1 MNNVFFKDGFLTST
15 EAQNI
20 CNVANEVIAR
30 LTESINSV
38 QFYNTSITSI
48 VSSDNEVCAG
58 RGTTDIAWIQDN
70 IIKIGQYNSLIA
82 WLKEAIK
89 NKEEALEELSS
100 IRLQDWSEY
109 ENYPAPKSPS
119 RKASVTKED
128 VIRNLEAVELNKYFT
143 LQSKAA
149 AIGKFI
155 HETGSI
161 SRAKIML
168 NKVVAEPNKI
178 SGAGRDT
185 VIYRYTPSVKA
196 DDVDNMFLSLMSEHR
211 NLNAQLN
218 FIKAKAVEE
227 ANKQNIA
234 NEQEYQKARTA
245 YSKEYNDWL
254 DKIEDLQSRFNQ
266 YIITE
271 KEKISKLKINVPD
284 SLMETYKSIKALL
297 AE

>member
-1 MNNVFFKDGFLTST
+1 MNNVFFKNGFLTST

-20 CNVANEVIAR
+20 CNVANEVIAG

-58 RGTTDIAWIQDN
+58 KGTTDIAWIQES
-70 IIKIGQYNSLIA
+70 IVKIGQYNSLIA

-89 NKEEALEELSS
+89 NKNEAIDELSDMG
-100 IRLQDWSEY
+100 LQDWSEY
-109 ENYPAPKSPS
+109 KYYPAPKSPS

-128 VIRNLEAVELNKYFT
+128 VIRNLEAAELNKYFT

-168 NKVVAEPNKI
+168 NKVVAEPSKV

-185 VIYRYTPSVKA
+185 VVYKYTPSVNV
-196 DDVDNMFLSLMSEHR
+196 DDVDSMFLSLMSEHR

-227 ANKQNIA
+227 ANRQNIA

-254 DKIEDLQSRFNQ
+254 DKTEDLQSRFNQ

-297 AE
+297 TE

>member
-30 LTESINSV
+30 LAESINSV

-58 RGTTDIAWIQDN
+58 RGTTDIAWIQDA

-89 NKEEALEELSS
+89 NKEEALEELSNTH
-100 IRLQDWSEY
+100 IQDWSEY
-109 ENYPAPKSPS
+109 KDYPAPKSPS

-128 VIRNLEAVELNKYFT
+128 VIRNLEATELNKYFT

-155 HETGSI
+155 HEGGSV
-161 SRAKIML
+161 SKAKIML
-168 NKVVAEPNKI
+168 GKVIAEPNKI
-178 SGAGRDT
+178 SGTGRDT
-185 VIYRYTPSVKA
+185 VVYKYTPSVNV
-196 DDVDNMFLSLMSEHR
+196 DDVDNMFLSLMFEHR

-218 FIKAKAVEE
+218 FIKAKAIEE
-227 ANKQNIA
+227 ANTQNIV

-297 AE
+297 TE

>member
-1 MNNVFFKDGFLTST
+1 MNNVFFKNGFLTST

-20 CNVANEVIAR
+20 CNVANEVIAG
-30 LTESINSV
+30 LTDSLNTV
-38 QFYNTSITSI
+38 QFYNTTITSI
-48 VSSDNEVCAG
+48 VSSDNAVNAG
-58 RGTTDIAWIQDN
+58 KGTTDTSWIQDA

-89 NKEEALEELSS
+89 NKEEALGELSS
-100 IRLQDWSEY
+100 TRIQDWSEY
-109 ENYPAPKSPS
+109 KDYPTPKSPS
-119 RKASVTKED
+119 KKATVTKDD
-128 VIRNLEAVELNKYFT
+128 VIKNLDAIKLNKYFT
-143 LQSKAA
+143 LQSRAA
-149 AIGKFI
+149 TIGKFI
-155 HETGSI
+155 HETGSV
-161 SRAKIML
+161 SRAKVML
-168 NKVVAEPNKI
+168 NKIIAEPNKI

-185 VIYRYTPSVKA
+185 VIYRYTPSVGVA
-196 DDVDNMFLSLMSEHR
+196 EVNGMFLSLMSEHR

-218 FIKAKAVEE
+218 NIKADAIEE

>member
-1 MNNVFFKDGFLTST
+1 MNNVFFKNGFLTST

-20 CNVANEVIAR
+20 CNVANEVIAG
-30 LTESINSV
+30 LTNSLNSV

-48 VSSDNEVCAG
+48 VSSDTEINAG
-58 RGTTDIAWIQDN
+58 RGTTDVSWIQDA

-89 NKEEALEELSS
+89 NKKDALGELSDMS
-100 IRLQDWSEY
+100 IQDWSEY
-109 ENYPAPKSPS
+109 KYYPTPKSPS
-119 RKASVTKED
+119 RKATVEKD
-128 VIRNLEAVELNKYFT
+128 DIIKNLDAAKLNKYFT
-143 LQSKAA
+143 LQSRAA

-155 HETGSI
+155 HEAGSI

-185 VIYRYTPSVKA
+185 VIYRYTPSV
-196 DDVDNMFLSLMSEHR
+196 DVVNVDNMFLSLMSEHR

-218 FIKAKAVEE
+218 GIKADAIEE
-227 ANKQNIA
+227 ANKQNMA
-234 NEQEYQKARTA
+234 NEQEYQKARTT

-254 DKIEDLQSRFNQ
+254 DKTEDLQSRFNQ
-266 YIITE
+266 YRITE

-297 AE
+297 TE

>member
-15 EAQNI
+15 ETQNI
-20 CNVANEVIAR
+20 CNVANEVIAE
-30 LTESINSV
+30 LTDSLNAI
-38 QFYNTSITSI
+38 QFYNTTITSI
-48 VSSDNEVCAG
+48 VSSNNAVNAG
-58 RGTTDIAWIQDN
+58 KGTPDVSWIQGA

-89 NKEEALEELSS
+89 NKNEALDELSS
-100 IRLQDWSEY
+100 THIRDWSEY
-109 ENYPAPKSPS
+109 EDYPAPKSPS
-119 RKASVTKED
+119 KKATVTKDD
-128 VIRNLEAVELNKYFT
+128 VIRNLGATELNKYFT

-161 SRAKIML
+161 SKAKVML
-168 NKVVAEPNKI
+168 NKVIAEPNKI

-185 VIYRYTPSVKA
+185 VVYKYTPSVEVTEVN
-196 DDVDNMFLSLMSEHR
+196 DMFLSLMTEHR

-218 FIKAKAVEE
+218 FIKAKAIEE
-227 ANKQNIA
+227 ANTQNIV
-234 NEQEYQKARTA
+234 NEREYQKARTA
-245 YSKEYNDWL
+245 YSKEYNDWI
-254 DKIEDLQSRFNQ
+254 DKTEDLQSRFNQ

>member
-58 RGTTDIAWIQDN
+58 RGTTDIAWIQDA

-89 NKEEALEELSS
+89 NKNEGIAEVSAMC
-100 IRLQDWSEY
+100 IQDWSEY
-109 ENYPAPKSPS
+109 KNYSMPKSPS
-119 RKASVTKED
+119 RKATVTKED
-128 VIRNLEAVELNKYFT
+128 VIRNLEATELNKYFT

-254 DKIEDLQSRFNQ
+254 DKTEDLQSRFNQ

-297 AE
+297 TE

>member
-20 CNVANEVIAR
+20 CNVANEVIAG
-30 LTESINSV
+30 LTDSLNTV
-38 QFYNTSITSI
+38 QFYNTTITSI
-48 VSSDNEVCAG
+48 VSSDNAIDAG
-58 RGTTDIAWIQDN
+58 KGTTDTSWIQDA

-89 NKEEALEELSS
+89 NKNEAIDEISS
-100 IRLQDWSEY
+100 IRIQEWSEFKY
-109 ENYPAPKSPS
+109 YPNPISPS
-119 RKASVTKED
+119 RKATVTKED
-128 VIRNLEAVELNKYFT
+128 VIRNLEATELNKYFT

-168 NKVVAEPNKI
+168 NKVVAEPNKV

-185 VIYRYTPSVKA
+185 VIYRYTPSVKV

-227 ANKQNIA
+227 ANRQNIA
-234 NEQEYQKARTA
+234 NEQEYQKARIA
-245 YSKEYNDWL
+245 YSKEQNDWL
-254 DKIEDLQSRFNQ
+254 DKTEDLQSRFNQ

-297 AE
+297 TE

>member
-30 LTESINSV
+30 LIEHINSV

-58 RGTTDIAWIQDN
+58 TGTKSVAWIQDE
-70 IIKIGQYNSLIA
+70 ITTIGKYNSLIA

-89 NKEEALEELSS
+89 NKNEAIDELSD
-100 IRLQDWSEY
+100 IDIQDWSEY
-109 ENYPAPKSPS
+109 KYYPKPESPS

-128 VIRNLEAVELNKYFT
+128 VIRNLEAAELNKYFT

-155 HETGSI
+155 HETGSV
-161 SRAKIML
+161 SKAKIML
-168 NKVVAEPNKI
+168 TKVVAEPNKVC
-178 SGAGRDT
+178 GAGRDT
-185 VIYRYTPSVKA
+185 VIYRYTPSVKV

-218 FIKAKAVEE
+218 FIKAKATEE

-254 DKIEDLQSRFNQ
+254 DKTEDLQSRFNQ

-271 KEKISKLKINVPD
+271 KEKISKLKINVPK

>member
-58 RGTTDIAWIQDN
+58 RGTTDIAWIQDA
-70 IIKIGQYNSLIA
+70 IIKIGQNNSLIA

-89 NKEEALEELSS
+89 NKNEGIGEVSAMC
-100 IRLQDWSEY
+100 IQDWSEY
-109 ENYPAPKSPS
+109 KNYSMPKSPS

-128 VIRNLEAVELNKYFT
+128 VIRNLEATELNKYFT

-254 DKIEDLQSRFNQ
+254 DKTEDLQSRFNQ

-297 AE
+297 TE

>member
-20 CNVANEVIAR
+20 CNVANEVIAG

-58 RGTTDIAWIQDN
+58 KGTTDIAWIQES
-70 IIKIGQYNSLIA
+70 IVKIGQYNSLIA

-89 NKEEALEELSS
+89 NKNDATAELTSVR
-100 IRLQDWSEY
+100 IQEWSEY
-109 ENYPAPKSPS
+109 EEYPAPKSPS

-128 VIRNLEAVELNKYFT
+128 VIKNLEATELNKYFT

-185 VIYRYTPSVKA
+185 VVYKYIPSVNV

-218 FIKAKAVEE
+218 FIKAKAIEE

-254 DKIEDLQSRFNQ
+254 DKIEDIQSRFNQ

-271 KEKISKLKINVPD
+271 KEKISKLKINVPE

-297 AE
+297 TE

>member
-1 MNNVFFKDGFLTST
+1 MNNVFFKNGFLTST

-20 CNVANEVIAR
+20 CNVANEVIAG
-30 LTESINSV
+30 LTDSLNTV
-38 QFYNTSITSI
+38 QFYNTTITSI
-48 VSSDNEVCAG
+48 VSSNNAVNAG
-58 RGTTDIAWIQDN
+58 KGTPDVSWIQDV

-89 NKEEALEELSS
+89 NKNEAIDELSNTH
-100 IRLQDWSEY
+100 IQDWSEY
-109 ENYPAPKSPS
+109 EDYPTPKSPS
-119 RKASVTKED
+119 KKATVTKED
-128 VIRNLEAVELNKYFT
+128 VIRNLEATELNKYFT

-161 SRAKIML
+161 SKAKVML
-168 NKVVAEPNKI
+168 NKVIAEPNKI

-185 VIYRYTPSVKA
+185 VVYKYTPSVNV
-196 DDVDNMFLSLMSEHR
+196 DDVNNMFLSLMSEHR

-218 FIKAKAVEE
+218 STKADAIEE

-245 YSKEYNDWL
+245 YSKEYNDWI
-254 DKIEDLQSRFNQ
+254 DKTEDLRSRFNQ

-297 AE
+297 TE

>member
-30 LTESINSV
+30 LAESINSV

-58 RGTTDIAWIQDN
+58 KGTTDIAWIQDA
-70 IIKIGQYNSLIA
+70 IIKIGKYNSLIA

-89 NKEEALEELSS
+89 NKEEALGELSGM
-100 IRLQDWSEY
+100 RLQEWSEY

-128 VIRNLEAVELNKYFT
+128 VIRNLEAIELNKYFT

-168 NKVVAEPNKI
+168 NRVVAEPNKI

-185 VIYRYTPSVKA
+185 VIYKYTPSVKVG
-196 DDVDNMFLSLMSEHR
+196 DVDNMFLSLMSEHR

-254 DKIEDLQSRFNQ
+254 DKTEDLQSRFNQ

>member
-20 CNVANEVIAR
+20 CNVANEVIAG
-30 LTESINSV
+30 LTDSLNTV

-48 VSSDNEVCAG
+48 VSSDNAINAG
-58 RGTTDIAWIQDN
+58 KGTTDTSWIQDA

-89 NKEEALEELSS
+89 NKNEAIGEISS
-100 IRLQDWSEY
+100 MRFQEWSEY
-109 ENYPAPKSPS
+109 ENYPGPKAPT
-119 RKASVTKED
+119 RKVTVTKED
-128 VIRNLEAVELNKYFT
+128 VIRNLDTVKLNRYFT
-143 LQSKAA
+143 LQSRAA

-155 HETGSI
+155 HENGSV
-161 SRAKIML
+161 SKAKVML
-168 NKVVAEPNKI
+168 SKVIAEPNKV

-185 VIYRYTPSVKA
+185 VVYRYTPSVE
-196 DDVDNMFLSLMSEHR
+196 VDKVNSMFLALMSEHR

-218 FIKAKAVEE
+218 SIKADAIEE

-254 DKIEDLQSRFNQ
+254 DKTEDLQSRFNQ

-297 AE
+297 TK

>member
-58 RGTTDIAWIQDN
+58 RGTTDIAWIQDA
-70 IIKIGQYNSLIA
+70 IIKIGKYNSLIA

-89 NKEEALEELSS
+89 NKEEAIGKISS
-100 IRLQDWSEY
+100 MSLQEWSEFKY
-109 ENYPAPKSPS
+109 YPNPMSPS
-119 RKASVTKED
+119 RKATVTRED
-128 VIRNLEAVELNKYFT
+128 VIRNLEATELNKYFT

-168 NKVVAEPNKI
+168 NKVVAEPSKV

-185 VIYRYTPSVKA
+185 VVYKYTPSVNV
-196 DDVDNMFLSLMSEHR
+196 DDVDSMFLSLMSEHR

-227 ANKQNIA
+227 ANRQNIA

-254 DKIEDLQSRFNQ
+254 DKTEDLQSRFNQ

-284 SLMETYKSIKALL
+284 SLMGTYKSIKALL
-297 AE
+297 TE

>member
-30 LTESINSV
+30 LAESINSV

-48 VSSDNEVCAG
+48 ISSDNEVCAG
-58 RGTTDIAWIQDN
+58 RGTTDIAWIQDA

-89 NKEEALEELSS
+89 NKNEAIDEISS
-100 IRLQDWSEY
+100 IRIQEWSEFKY
-109 ENYPAPKSPS
+109 YPNPISPS
-119 RKASVTKED
+119 RKATVTKED
-128 VIRNLEAVELNKYFT
+128 VIRNLEATELNKYFT

-168 NKVVAEPNKI
+168 NKVVAEPNKV

-185 VIYRYTPSVKA
+185 VIYRYTPSVKV

-227 ANKQNIA
+227 ANRQNIA

-245 YSKEYNDWL
+245 YSKEQNDWL
-254 DKIEDLQSRFNQ
+254 DKTEDLQSRFNQ

-297 AE
+297 TE

>member
-30 LTESINSV
+30 LVEHINSV

-58 RGTTDIAWIQDN
+58 TGTKSVAWIQDE
-70 IIKIGQYNSLIA
+70 ITTIGKYNSLIA

-89 NKEEALEELSS
+89 NKNEALNELSDMD
-100 IRLQDWSEY
+100 IQDWSEY
-109 ENYPAPKSPS
+109 KYYPNPKSPC
-119 RKASVTKED
+119 RKVSVTKED
-128 VIRNLEAVELNKYFT
+128 VIRNLEATELNKYFA

-155 HETGSI
+155 HETGSV

-168 NKVVAEPNKI
+168 TKVIAEPNKV

-185 VIYRYTPSVKA
+185 IIYRYTPSVNV

-218 FIKAKAVEE
+218 FIKAKATEE

-254 DKIEDLQSRFNQ
+254 DKTEDLQSRFNQ

-271 KEKISKLKINVPD
+271 KEKISKLKINVPE

>member
-20 CNVANEVIAR
+20 CNVANEVIAG
-30 LTESINSV
+30 LTDSLNTV
-38 QFYNTSITSI
+38 QFYNTTITSI
-48 VSSDNEVCAG
+48 VSSDNAIDAG
-58 RGTTDIAWIQDN
+58 KGTADTSWIQDA

-89 NKEEALEELSS
+89 NKNEAIDKLSDM
-100 IRLQDWSEY
+100 RVQEWSEFEY
-109 ENYPAPKSPS
+109 YPNPMSPS
-119 RKASVTKED
+119 RKATVTKED
-128 VIRNLEAVELNKYFT
+128 VIRSLDMAKLNRYFT
-143 LQSKAA
+143 LQSRAA

-155 HETGSI
+155 HESGSV
-161 SRAKIML
+161 SKAKIML
-168 NKVVAEPNKI
+168 SKVIAEPNKV

-185 VIYRYTPSVKA
+185 VVYRYTPSVDA
-196 DDVDNMFLSLMSEHR
+196 DKVNDMFLSLMSEHR

-218 FIKAKAVEE
+218 SIKADAIEE

-245 YSKEYNDWL
+245 YSKEQNDWIN
-254 DKIEDLQSRFNQ
+254 KTEDLQSRFNQ

-297 AE
+297 TK

>member
-30 LTESINSV
+30 LIEHINSV

-58 RGTTDIAWIQDN
+58 TGTRSVSWIQDE
-70 IIKIGQYNSLIA
+70 IITIGKYNSLIA

-89 NKEEALEELSS
+89 NKNEAIDELSD
-100 IRLQDWSEY
+100 IDIQDWSEY
-109 ENYPAPKSPS
+109 KYYPKPESPS

-128 VIRNLEAVELNKYFT
+128 VIRNLEAAELNKYFT

-155 HETGSI
+155 HETGSV

-168 NKVVAEPNKI
+168 TKVIAEPNKV

-185 VIYRYTPSVKA
+185 IIYKYTPSVNV

-218 FIKAKAVEE
+218 FIKAKATEE

-254 DKIEDLQSRFNQ
+254 DKTEDLQSRFNQ

-271 KEKISKLKINVPD
+271 KEKISKLKINVPE

>member
-58 RGTTDIAWIQDN
+58 RGTTDIAWIQDD

-100 IRLQDWSEY
+100 MRLQDWSEY

-128 VIRNLEAVELNKYFT
+128 VIRNLEATELNKYFT

>member
-30 LTESINSV
+30 LTESVNSV

-58 RGTTDIAWIQDN
+58 RGTTDIAWIQDA
-70 IIKIGQYNSLIA
+70 IIKIGKYNSLIA

-89 NKEEALEELSS
+89 NKEEALGELSS
-100 IRLQDWSEY
+100 MRLQEWSEY

-128 VIRNLEAVELNKYFT
+128 VIRNLEAIELNKYFT

-168 NKVVAEPNKI
+168 NRVVAEPNKI

-185 VIYRYTPSVKA
+185 VIYRYTPSVKV

-234 NEQEYQKARTA
+234 NEQEYQKAGTT

-254 DKIEDLQSRFNQ
+254 DKTEDLQSRFNQ

-297 AE
+297 TE

>member
-1 MNNVFFKDGFLTST
+1 MNNVFFKNGFLTST

-20 CNVANEVIAR
+20 CNVANEVIAG
-30 LTESINSV
+30 LTDSLNTV
-38 QFYNTSITSI
+38 QFYNTTITSI
-48 VSSDNEVCAG
+48 VSSDNAVNAG
-58 RGTTDIAWIQDN
+58 KGTTDTSWIQDA

-89 NKEEALEELSS
+89 NKEEALGELSS
-100 IRLQDWSEY
+100 TRIQDWSEY
-109 ENYPAPKSPS
+109 KDYPTPKSPS
-119 RKASVTKED
+119 KKATVTKDD
-128 VIRNLEAVELNKYFT
+128 VIKNLDAIKLNKYFT
-143 LQSKAA
+143 LQSRAA
-149 AIGKFI
+149 TIGKFI
-155 HETGSI
+155 HETGSV
-161 SRAKIML
+161 SRAKVML
-168 NKVVAEPNKI
+168 IKVIAEPNKI

-185 VIYRYTPSVKA
+185 VVYRYTPSVEVA
-196 DDVDNMFLSLMSEHR
+196 EVNGMFLSLMSEHR

-218 FIKAKAVEE
+218 NIKADAIEE

>member
-58 RGTTDIAWIQDN
+58 RGTTDIAWIQDA
-70 IIKIGQYNSLIA
+70 IIKIGQNNSLIA

-89 NKEEALEELSS
+89 NKNEAIAEVSAMC
-100 IRLQDWSEY
+100 IQDWSEY
-109 ENYPAPKSPS
+109 KNYSMPKSPS
-119 RKASVTKED
+119 RKATVTKED
-128 VIRNLEAVELNKYFT
+128 VIRNLEATELNKYFT

-254 DKIEDLQSRFNQ
+254 DKTEDLQSRFNQ

-297 AE
+297 TE

>member
-1 MNNVFFKDGFLTST
+1 MNNVFFKNGFLTST

-20 CNVANEVIAR
+20 CNVANEVIAG
-30 LTESINSV
+30 LTNSLNSV

-48 VSSDNEVCAG
+48 VSSDTEINAG
-58 RGTTDIAWIQDN
+58 RGTADVAWIQDA

-89 NKEEALEELSS
+89 NKKEALDELSDMR
-100 IRLQDWSEY
+100 IQDWSEY
-109 ENYPAPKSPS
+109 KYYPTPESPS
-119 RKASVTKED
+119 RKPTVDKDD
-128 VIRNLEAVELNKYFT
+128 VISNLDAAKLNRYFT
-143 LQSKAA
+143 LQSRAA

-161 SRAKIML
+161 SRAKTML
-168 NKVVAEPNKI
+168 NKVLAEPNKI

-185 VIYRYTPSVKA
+185 VVYRYTPSV
-196 DDVDNMFLSLMSEHR
+196 DVTNVDNMFLSLMSEHR

-218 FIKAKAVEE
+218 GIKADAIEE
-227 ANKQNIA
+227 ANRQNIA

-245 YSKEYNDWL
+245 YSKEYNDCL
-254 DKIEDLQSRFNQ
+254 DKVEDLQSRFNQ

-271 KEKISKLKINVPD
+271 KEKISKLKINVPE
-284 SLMETYKSIKALL
+284 SLMETYKSIKTLL
-297 AE
+297 TE

>member
-30 LTESINSV
+30 LTELIDSV

-58 RGTTDIAWIQDN
+58 RGTTDIAWIQDA
-70 IIKIGQYNSLIA
+70 IIKIGQNNSLIA

-89 NKEEALEELSS
+89 NKNEAIAEVSAMC
-100 IRLQDWSEY
+100 IQDWSEY
-109 ENYPAPKSPS
+109 KNYSMPKSPS
-119 RKASVTKED
+119 RKATVTKED
-128 VIRNLEAVELNKYFT
+128 VIKNLEATELNKYFT

-185 VIYRYTPSVKA
+185 VIYRYTPSVKV

-227 ANKQNIA
+227 VNKQNIA

-254 DKIEDLQSRFNQ
+254 DKTEDLQSRFNQ

-297 AE
+297 TE

>member
-58 RGTTDIAWIQDN
+58 RGTTDIAWIQDA

-100 IRLQDWSEY
+100 MRLQDWSEY

-245 YSKEYNDWL
+245 YSKEYNDWI
-254 DKIEDLQSRFNQ
+254 DKTEDLQSRFNQ
-266 YIITE
+266 YITTE

>member
-30 LTESINSV
+30 LTEHLNSV

-58 RGTTDIAWIQDN
+58 RGTTDIAWIQDA
-70 IIKIGQYNSLIA
+70 IIKIGKYNSLIA

-89 NKEEALEELSS
+89 NKEEALDELSDM
-100 IRLQDWSEY
+100 RLQEWSEY
-109 ENYPAPKSPS
+109 KNYPALKSPS
-119 RKASVTKED
+119 RKATVTKED
-128 VIRNLEAVELNKYFT
+128 VIRNLEATELNKYFT

-161 SRAKIML
+161 SRAKVML
-168 NKVVAEPNKI
+168 GKVLAEPNKI

-185 VIYRYTPSVKA
+185 VVYKYTPSVNV

-211 NLNAQLN
+211 SLNAQLN

-254 DKIEDLQSRFNQ
+254 DKTEDLQSRFNQ

-297 AE
+297 TE

>member
-1 MNNVFFKDGFLTST
+1 MNNVFFKNGFLTST

-20 CNVANEVIAR
+20 CNVANEVIAE

-38 QFYNTSITSI
+38 QFYNTTITSI
-48 VSSDNEVCAG
+48 VSSNNAVNAG
-58 RGTTDIAWIQDN
+58 RGTPDVSWIQGA

-89 NKEEALEELSS
+89 NKNEALDELSS
-100 IRLQDWSEY
+100 IRIRDWSEY
-109 ENYPAPKSPS
+109 EDYPAPKSPS
-119 RKASVTKED
+119 KKATVTKDD
-128 VIRNLEAVELNKYFT
+128 VIRNLGATELNKYFT

-161 SRAKIML
+161 SKAKVML
-168 NKVVAEPNKI
+168 NKVIAEPNKI

-185 VIYRYTPSVKA
+185 VVYKYTPSVEVTEVN
-196 DDVDNMFLSLMSEHR
+196 DMFLSLMSEHR

-245 YSKEYNDWL
+245 YSKEYNDWI
-254 DKIEDLQSRFNQ
+254 DKTEDLQSRFNQ

-297 AE
+297 TE

>member
-48 VSSDNEVCAG
+48 ISSDNEVCAG
-58 RGTTDIAWIQDN
+58 RGTTDIAWIQDA
-70 IIKIGQYNSLIA
+70 IIKIGKYNSLIA

-89 NKEEALEELSS
+89 NKEEALGELSDM
-100 IRLQDWSEY
+100 RLQEWSEY

-119 RKASVTKED
+119 RKASVIKED
-128 VIRNLEAVELNKYFT
+128 VIRNLEAIELNKYFT

-168 NKVVAEPNKI
+168 NRVVAEPNKI

-185 VIYRYTPSVKA
+185 VIYRYTPSVKV

-218 FIKAKAVEE
+218 FIKAKAIEE

-254 DKIEDLQSRFNQ
+254 DKTEDLQSRFNQ

-297 AE
+297 TE

>member
-30 LTESINSV
+30 LAESINSV

-48 VSSDNEVCAG
+48 ISSDNEVCAG
-58 RGTTDIAWIQDN
+58 RGTTDIAWIQDS

-89 NKEEALEELSS
+89 NKNEAIDEISS
-100 IRLQDWSEY
+100 IRIQEWSEFKY
-109 ENYPAPKSPS
+109 YPNPISPS
-119 RKASVTKED
+119 RKATVTKED
-128 VIRNLEAVELNKYFT
+128 VIRNLEATELNKYFT

-168 NKVVAEPNKI
+168 NKVVAEPNKV

-185 VIYRYTPSVKA
+185 VIYRYTPSVKV

-227 ANKQNIA
+227 ANRQNIA
-234 NEQEYQKARTA
+234 NEQEYQKARIA
-245 YSKEYNDWL
+245 YSKEQNDWL
-254 DKIEDLQSRFNQ
+254 DKTEDLQSRFNQ

-297 AE
+297 TE

>member
-20 CNVANEVIAR
+20 CNVANEVIAE

-38 QFYNTSITSI
+38 QFYNTTITSI
-48 VSSDNEVCAG
+48 VSSNNAVNAG
-58 RGTTDIAWIQDN
+58 RGTPDVSWIQGA

-89 NKEEALEELSS
+89 NKNEAIDELSS
-100 IRLQDWSEY
+100 THIQDWSEY
-109 ENYPAPKSPS
+109 EDYPAPKSPS
-119 RKASVTKED
+119 KKATVTKED
-128 VIRNLEAVELNKYFT
+128 VIRNLEATELNKYFT

-161 SRAKIML
+161 SKAKVML
-168 NKVVAEPNKI
+168 NKVIAEPNKV

-185 VIYRYTPSVKA
+185 VVYKYTPSVNVE
-196 DDVDNMFLSLMSEHR
+196 DVNSMFLSLMTEHR

-218 FIKAKAVEE
+218 SIKADAIEE

-245 YSKEYNDWL
+245 YSKEYNDWI
-254 DKIEDLQSRFNQ
+254 DKTEDLRSRFNQ

>member
-1 MNNVFFKDGFLTST
+1 MNNVFFKNGFLTST

-30 LTESINSV
+30 LTESINSI

-58 RGTTDIAWIQDN
+58 RGTTDIAWIQDA

-89 NKEEALEELSS
+89 NKEEALEELSDME
-100 IRLQDWSEY
+100 LQDWSEY
-109 ENYPAPKSPS
+109 KDYPAPKSPS
-119 RKASVTKED
+119 RKATVTKDD
-128 VIRNLEAVELNKYFT
+128 VIRNLGATELNKYFT

-155 HETGSI
+155 HEGGSV
-161 SRAKIML
+161 SKAKIML
-168 NKVVAEPNKI
+168 GKVIAEPNKI
-178 SGAGRDT
+178 SGTGRDT
-185 VIYRYTPSVKA
+185 VVYKYTPSVNV
-196 DDVDNMFLSLMSEHR
+196 DDVDNMFLSLMFEHR

-218 FIKAKAVEE
+218 FIKAKAIEE
-227 ANKQNIA
+227 ANTQNIV

>member
-58 RGTTDIAWIQDN
+58 RGTTDIAWIQDD

-89 NKEEALEELSS
+89 NKEEALEKLSD
-100 IRLQDWSEY
+100 IRIQDWSEY
-109 ENYPAPKSPS
+109 KDYPTPKSPS

-128 VIRNLEAVELNKYFT
+128 VIRNLEATELNKYFT

>member
-30 LTESINSV
+30 LTEHINSV

-48 VSSDNEVCAG
+48 VSSDNEICAG
-58 RGTTDIAWIQDN
+58 VGTRSVSWIQDE
-70 IIKIGQYNSLIA
+70 IITIGKYNSLIA

-89 NKEEALEELSS
+89 NKEEALDELSDM
-100 IRLQDWSEY
+100 RLQEWSEY

-119 RKASVTKED
+119 RKATVTKED
-128 VIRNLEAVELNKYFT
+128 VIRNLEATELNKYFT

-254 DKIEDLQSRFNQ
+254 DKTEDLQSRFNQ

>member
-58 RGTTDIAWIQDN
+58 RGTTDIAWIQDA
-70 IIKIGQYNSLIA
+70 IIKIGQNNSLIA

-89 NKEEALEELSS
+89 NKEEAIGKISS
-100 IRLQDWSEY
+100 MRLQEWSEFKY
-109 ENYPAPKSPS
+109 YPNPMSPS
-119 RKASVTKED
+119 RKATVTKED
-128 VIRNLEAVELNKYFT
+128 VIRNLEATELNKYFT

-254 DKIEDLQSRFNQ
+254 DKTEDLQSRFNQ

-297 AE
+297 TE

>member
-58 RGTTDIAWIQDN
+58 RGTTDIAWIQDD

-89 NKEEALEELSS
+89 NKEEALEELSDM
-100 IRLQDWSEY
+100 RLQEWSEY
-109 ENYPAPKSPS
+109 ENYSAPKSPS
-119 RKASVTKED
+119 RKATVTKED
-128 VIRNLEAVELNKYFT
+128 VIRNLEATELNKYFT

-161 SRAKIML
+161 SKAKIML

-185 VIYRYTPSVKA
+185 VVYRYTPSVKT

-211 NLNAQLN
+211 NLNAKLN

-234 NEQEYQKARTA
+234 NEQEYQKARTV

-254 DKIEDLQSRFNQ
+254 DKTEDLQSRFNQ

-297 AE
+297 TE